1 MRLFR
6 KFRVFLRPER
16 WTATGRNFCSLAV
29 LVVFALSVAAVA
41 SPARA
46 SATCA
51 DVTYIGA
58 AGSGELNDAA
68 AGDYHRMGPEVYK
81 MASVL
86 ESALATSQLK
96 MNRMPVGYPA
106 DSVGDLVPSAGEVGG
121 LFLGGGGVAL
131 ALLHY
136 KHFHFDKYIASIDA
150 GIAAT
155 VRMAKDQVASC
166 PASALVLAGYSQ
178 GAMVVHQAELR
189 LAASG
194 RADVLSHIAGT
205 LLLGDGDRAAGT
217 KAKLFGTSAAGDE
230 GIRTYLHGND
240 RKDVVFPERTAN
252 ICNSHDIVCDFN
264 LRTLQHPLRAI
275 DVHTTYATKD
285 KKGRAS
291 SYSPLLTQAPRWLA
305 KKISPGLGDV
315 VFDGSPGTGPP
326 PATLG
331 PYTMSPF
338 GTDTQPIDQVSGVAG
353 PTGSLSFPTPLTH
366 LLVEQGWQT
375 WSNGYRGDVYVSD
388 DSDNATVQLP
398 PGTRAFYLYAEPN
411 IFQDFNVS
419 ATTSDGTTSGPVTV
433 YGESGA
439 TYFGFYA
446 TGGQQLSEITVAA
459 DDLVGIGEFGISK

>member
-1 MRLFR
+1 VAICL
-6 KFRVFLRPER
+6 
-16 WTATGRNFCSLAV
+16 LAAFTV
-29 LVVFALSVAAVA
+29 SALAFSAAA
-41 SPARA
+41 SPKTA
-46 SATCA
+46 SAACA
-51 DVTYIGA
+51 DVVYVGA

-68 AGDYHRMGPEVYK
+68 AGDYRRMGPEVYR

-86 ESALATSQLK
+86 ESALAAKQLT
-96 MNRMPVGYPA
+96 MSRMPVGYPA
-106 DSVGDLVPSAGEVGG
+106 DSVGDLLPSPGEIAGLRLGPGG
-121 LFLGGGGVAL
+121 IAL
-131 ALLHY
+131 SLAHY

-155 VRMAKDQVASC
+155 VRIAKDLATNC
-166 PASALVLAGYSQ
+166 PTSAIVLAGYSQ

-189 LAASG
+189 LAAGG
-194 RADVLSHIAGT
+194 RTDVLGHIAGT

-217 KAKLFGTSAAGDE
+217 KAKLFGTSSAGAE
-230 GIRTYLHGND
+230 GVRTYLHGND
-240 RKDVVFPERTAN
+240 RKDVVFPGRTAS

-264 LRTLQHPLRAI
+264 LRTLRHPLRAK
-275 DVHTTYATKD
+275 DVHTTYAKKD
-285 KKGRAS
+285 GRGRAS

-305 KKISPGLGDV
+305 NKIAPGLGDV
-315 VFDGSPGTGPP
+315 IFDGSPGTGPP
-326 PATLG
+326 PSTLG

-338 GTDTQPIDQVSGVAG
+338 GADTQPVGPVSGVAG
-353 PTGSLSFPTPLTH
+353 PTGSLTFPTPLTH

-388 DSDNATVQLP
+388 NSNTATVQLP
-398 PGTRAFYLYAEPN
+398 LGTRAFYLYAEPN

-439 TYFGFYA
+439 AYFGFYA

-459 DDLVGIGEFGISK
+459 DDLVAIGEFGISK